1 MELPVT
7 FATFK
12 RDLFSHFEYVKF
24 ELLEITT
31 TTITTNLAGWDLLR
45 PPLAKSLYLLL
56 STWVS
61 STVGVLLAVEQFYLS
76 LFVLFCF
83 KDMVSLCSPG
93 WH

>member
-1 MELPVT
+1 VCHHARL
-7 FATFK
+7 
-12 RDLFSHFEYVKF
+12 LQSGF
-24 ELLEITT
+24 ELIVK
-31 TTITTNLAGWDLLR
+31 AGFDVLILLIV
-45 PPLAKSLYLLL
+45 PPNCWSYRFAALCLAKSLYLLL

>member
-31 TTITTNLAGWDLLR
+31 TTITDICGSRD
-45 PPLAKSLYLLL
+45 
-56 STWVS
+56 
-61 STVGVLLAVEQFYLS
+61 TV
-76 LFVLFCF
+76 FV
-83 KDMVSLCSPG
+83 G
-93 WH
+93 RE